1 MSMERMLYYGLT
13 RSFLAIAFVVTS
25 SLSVSAQR
33 FETHKVFLSDNIGL
47 TRTIKIKPVKKFS
60 IKKDNRYTWA
70 KYEEKNDAVKIC
82 LNANTSKNSR
92 SCNFVLLDETNT
104 PVDTLEVIQS
114 GKVSTTASK
123 VASSLTTRSKS
134 AKSTNKTSSSS
145 SRSTGGQCA
154 ATTKK
159 GTRCSRKASA
169 GSIYCW
175 QHNK

>member
-1 MSMERMLYYGLT
+1 MEKVLYYELT
-13 RSFLAIAFVVTS
+13 RFFMVIAFFITS

-33 FETHKVFLSDNIGL
+33 FETHKVFMSDNVGL
-47 TRTIKIKPVKKFS
+47 TRTIKIKPVTKFS

-70 KYEEKNDAVKIC
+70 RYEEQSAAVKIS
-82 LNANTSKNSR
+82 LTTNTSKNSR

-114 GKVSTTASK
+114 GKVSTTVSK
-123 VASSLTTRSKS
+123 VANSSTTRSKS
-134 AKSTNKTSSSS
+134 ASSTKKTISSS
-145 SRSTGGQCA
+145 SRSSGGQCA
-154 ATTKK
+154 ARTKK
-159 GTRCSRKASA
+159 GTRCSRQAST

>member
-1 MSMERMLYYGLT
+1 MNMERMMYYGLMRFFVAAFFIT
-13 RSFLAIAFVVTS
+13 NSLAVF
-25 SLSVSAQR
+25 AQR
-33 FETHKVFLSDNIGL
+33 FETHQVYMSDNIGL
-47 TRTIKIKPVKKFS
+47 TRTIKIKPATKFS

-70 KYEEKNDAVKIC
+70 SFEEQNTAVIIS
-82 LNANTSKNSR
+82 LTANTSNNSR

-114 GKVSTTASK
+114 GKVFTTVSK
-123 VASSLTTRSKS
+123 VAGSSTTRSKS
-134 AKSTNKTSSSS
+134 ATSSKKTSTSS

-154 ATTKK
+154 ARTKK
-159 GTRCSRKASA
+159 GTRCSRQASA